1 MYDLVEEINS
11 IRYDYDMYVLEAY
24 DDYLTKNMLMIT
36 EAKAFNANNKSLIS
50 KIIDGFKKALNAVK
64 KFISNI
70 INKIK
75 SLFKKNSDKNIN
87 NIAQDILSDS
97 DTTVTESFYVEGVQ
111 KGTDYITAHGLTP
124 EQFSDDIY
132 LQILN
137 NGVIRIH
144 YRQGRQLNRPNI
156 ESSKD
161 LKNANKFKSNRD
173 DLIGDV
179 IHMITHLDLLQD
191 LYSKMSKFINV
202 LNKTKESTPELDAC
216 HSELEKSFEQLDR
229 AKNKVNL
236 GLNPKVDLKVSD
248 MLETQSLISKLT
260 AESEKL
266 NYNDYDPTWYSKYIN
281 ILGNI
286 SHKFTKFQ
294 MCLNA
299 FSNKLDFDINF
310 IAPQYRGKIK
320 DPSMLAKF
328 VKGCID
334 KGISPKYLSYNT
346 WLISS
351 KKIKGDTKH
360 FDPIKGQS
368 RFVLFPE
375 DSKIVYKVA
384 MSGFGIASNNNEYK
398 ITNLVK
404 DKPETKDYFAL
415 ILNNYEDGV
424 VVEQE
429 RVVNNLKDSG
439 LSPEVRENSLNALYD
454 KSQSTSD
461 IEEDI
466 GVIQRDLGIKTPIS
480 LDDLHSGNKN
490 IDTNRGHIVLI
501 DYGMLLSNFDI
512 SGVQRM
518 SPERYSLL
526 KEERR
531 MYRDYKSGKIPKDE
545 YESWKADADKKAW
558 SMRNIEDL
566 TDFEIVDRR
575 NSLIEQIENETDPK
589 KKHDLKKQIDKLQ
602 KELHMRDSLIDSHV
616 YGATV
621 TTSKESD

>member
-1 MYDLVEEINS
+1 MYDLIKEIDGV
-11 IRYDYDMYVLEAY
+11 RYDSDMCVLEAY

-36 EAKAFNANNKSLIS
+36 EAGTFNANDKLLIS
-50 KIIDGFKKALNAVK
+50 KIIDGFKKALNAVRN
-64 KFISNI
+64 FISVI

-75 SLFKKNSDKNIN
+75 TLFKKNSDKNIN
-87 NIAQDILSDS
+87 NIAQGILGDG

-111 KGTDYITAHGLTP
+111 KGTDYLTAHDRTP

-137 NGVIRIH
+137 NDVIRIH
-144 YRQGRQLNRPNI
+144 YRQGRQLNRPDI

-161 LKNANKFKSNRD
+161 LKNVNKFKSSRD
-173 DLIGDV
+173 DMIPDV

-216 HSELEKSFEQLDR
+216 HDELKKSFKQLDR
-229 AKNKVNL
+229 AKNKVSL
-236 GLNPKVDLKVSD
+236 GLNPRVDLKISD
-248 MLETQSLISKLT
+248 LLETQSLISKLT

-266 NYNDYDPTWYSKYIN
+266 NYNDYDTTWYSKYIN

-286 SHKFTKFQ
+286 GHKFIKFQ

-375 DSKIVYKVA
+375 DSKIVYKIA
-384 MSGFGIASNNNEYK
+384 MSGFGIAANNNEYK

-424 VVEQE
+424 IVEQE
-429 RVVNNLKDSG
+429 RVVNNLNHSG
-439 LSPEVRENSLNALYD
+439 LSPEVYENSLNALYD
-454 KSQSTSD
+454 KSETTND
-461 IEEDI
+461 IEDDI
-466 GVIQRDLGIKTPIS
+466 SIIQRDLGIKTPVS
-480 LDDLHSGNKN
+480 LDDLHSGNKT
-490 IDTNRGHIVLI
+490 IDTNRGHLVLI
-501 DYGMLLSNFDI
+501 DYGMLHPNSDI
-512 SGVQRM
+512 SGIQKM
-518 SPERYSLL
+518 SPERYALL

-531 MYRDYKSGKIPKDE
+531 MRRDYKSGKVSKDE

-566 TDFEIVDRR
+566 NDFEIVNKR
-575 NSLIEQIENETDPK
+575 NSLLKQVDNETDPK

-602 KELHMRDSLIDSHV
+602 KELHMRDNDIDSHV

-621 TTSKESD
+621 TNSKESD

>member
-1 MYDLVEEINS
+1 MYDLFEEINDMQ
-11 IRYDYDMYVLEAY
+11 YDSDMCILEAY

-36 EAKAFNANNKSLIS
+36 EAKAFNANDKSLIS
-50 KIIDGFKKALNAVK
+50 KIIDGFKKALAAVK

-87 NIAQDILSDS
+87 DIARDILGDS
-97 DTTVTESFYVEGVQ
+97 DTAVTESFYVEGVQ
-111 KGTDYITAHGLTP
+111 KGTDYITAHGRTP

-137 NGVIRIH
+137 NDVVRIH
-144 YRQGRQLNRPNI
+144 YRQGRQLNRPDI

-161 LKNANKFKSNRD
+161 LKNVNKFKSDRD

-216 HSELEKSFEQLDR
+216 HDELKKSFNQLDR
-229 AKNKVNL
+229 AKHKISL
-236 GLNPKVDLKVSD
+236 GLNPRVDLKVSD

-266 NYNDYDPTWYSKYIN
+266 HYNDYDAEWYSKYIK

-286 SHKFTKFQ
+286 GHTFIKFQ

-368 RFVLFPE
+368 RFILFPE
-375 DSKIVYKVA
+375 DLKIVYKIA
-384 MSGFGIASNNNEYK
+384 MSGFGIAANNNEYK
-398 ITNLVK
+398 ITNMVK
-404 DKPETKDYFAL
+404 DKPETRDYFAL

-424 VVEQE
+424 IVEQE

-439 LSPEVRENSLNALYD
+439 LSPEVREDSLNALYD
-454 KSQSTSD
+454 KSESAAD

-466 GVIQRDLGIKTPIS
+466 GIIQRDLGIKTPIS
-480 LDDLHSGNKN
+480 LTDLHSRNKS
-490 IDTNRGHIVLI
+490 IDTNRGHLVLI
-501 DYGMLLSNFDI
+501 DYGMLHANSDLSGI
-512 SGVQRM
+512 QKM
-518 SPERYSLL
+518 SPERYALL
-526 KEERR
+526 KEQRR
-531 MYRDYKSGKIPKDE
+531 MRRDYKSGKIPKDE

-566 TDFEIVDRR
+566 NDFEIIDRR
-575 NSLIEQIENETDPK
+575 YALIKQAENETDPQ
-589 KKHDLKKQIDKLQ
+589 KKHELKKQIDKLQ
-602 KELHMRDSLIDSHV
+602 KELHMRNSDIDSHA
-616 YGATV
+616 YGMTV
-621 TTSKESD
+621 TNSKEA